1 VGSGA
6 ARYRTR
12 VAATPETDVTLTDL
26 LVPTYRNMLRTLR
39 GLLDK
44 AEAQRGQSGAEALLR
59 ARLAPDMFPLAT
71 QIRFA
76 CVQAQEAPL
85 RLLGRPLAPLDAL
98 LNEARNGGEQPGTL
112 ADGRA
117 RIDEAL
123 AFLDTLGP
131 DALDLAPAGNPLVLA
146 LPMGL
151 TFDLTRAQFA
161 RDWAIGQFY
170 FHVMGSYAIL
180 RQEGIEIGKADYV
193 PHMFAY
199 LRTPGAPP
207 G

>member
-1 VGSGA
+1 MN
-6 ARYRTR
+6 
-12 VAATPETDVTLTDL
+12 LTDL

-39 GLLDK
+39 GLIDK
-44 AEAQRGQSGAEALLR
+44 AEAQLGGSVVEALLR

-76 CVQAQEAPL
+76 CVQAQDAPL
-85 RLLGRPLAPLDAL
+85 RLLGRPLEPLNEL
-98 LNEARNGGEQPGTL
+98 LNEGRNAGEQPGTL
-112 ADGRA
+112 SGARA

-131 DALDLAPAGNPLVLA
+131 DALDQAAAEDPLVLV

-151 TFDLTRAQFA
+151 TFDLTRLAFA
-161 RDWAIGQFY
+161 RDWALGQFY
-170 FHVMGSYAIL
+170 FHVMAAYAIL
-180 RQEGIEIGKADYV
+180 RKEGIEIGKADYV

-199 LRTPGAPP
+199 LREPGSPP
-207 G
+207 AQA